1 MIKKT
6 LLAALVV
13 ALLALGWTFTPQ
25 KLPLPEQAGA
35 LLPPVPA
42 TTIDI
47 SVAETGTMDS
57 NALLAYRGGEIKQLP
72 FGMDCFVIRHPRG
85 IIVFEGGFG
94 RNLAEHMKTV
104 PWLMRTL
111 AKVHAQTP
119 LADQLQAAGIAPGQL
134 LGLFITHSH
143 WDHIGAVE
151 DLKGVPVFVNRT
163 EREFIANGGEA
174 TALMRSFEPLNYQV
188 YDFDGPAYAGFP
200 ASHDVFGDGSVVIV
214 PIAGH
219 TPGSVVAFVRTVQ
232 HDYALIGDQAW
243 QHEGVDIPAERPWLS
258 RRMVDEDPATV
269 RANLGKLHQLQAAN
283 PRLVIVPSHDRRVT
297 STLPRFL
304 AVSTTSAEVSTQP

>member
-1 MIKKT
+1 M
-6 LLAALVV
+6 
-13 ALLALGWTFTPQ
+13 
-25 KLPLPEQAGA
+25 
-35 LLPPVPA
+35 
-42 TTIDI
+42 
-47 SVAETGTMDS
+47 
-57 NALLAYRGGEIKQLP
+57 
-72 FGMDCFVIRHPRG
+72 
-85 IIVFEGGFG
+85 FEGGFG

-119 LADQLQAAGIAPGQL
+119 LADQLQAAGITPGQL
-134 LGLFITHSH
+134 LGLFITHNH

-219 TPGSVVAFVRTVQ
+219 TPGSVVAFVRTAQ
-232 HDYALIGDQAW
+232 QPDDGARETAHHDPGNGLGLKRVLGGDGGCEAVA
-243 QHEGVDIPAERPWLS
+243 HS
-258 RRMVDEDPATV
+258 RKSNYET
-269 RANLGKLHQLQAAN
+269 NN
-283 PRLVIVPSHDRRVT
+283 PFPSGR
-297 STLPRFL
+297 STRGH
-304 AVSTTSAEVSTQP
+304 